1 MKLLSTDILGQI
13 NTAMCG
19 DEKSFEILQS
29 QGIVKTYTKGYRIYP
44 DSDELLGFL
53 YVISGKIRFFSVS
66 SNAKEITIFT
76 IGDKESC
83 IISTSCI
90 FSHIQADVVLEFMVD
105 SEVFIVPN
113 RVFDMLTHNNESIMR
128 FNLSLVSKRLKQ
140 AFDTI
145 NDVTFKSLKNRVVK
159 FLLSNAKDNRVEV
172 SQESIANNIGSARE
186 AVARVIKELK
196 SQGLID
202 TSRNEILLTKKL
214 YELSD
219 EIESQHH
226 KTR

>member
-1 MKLLSTDILGQI
+1 MQPLTKDTLIQI
-13 NTAMCG
+13 NATMCG
-19 DEKSFEILQS
+19 DERSLEVLQN
-29 QGIVKTYTKGYRIYP
+29 QGIVKAYAKGYRIYP

-53 YVISGKIRFFSVS
+53 YVLSGKIRFFSVS

-76 IGDKESC
+76 ISGKESC
-83 IISTSCI
+83 IITTSCI
-90 FSHIQADVVLEFMVD
+90 FSNIQADVVLEFMED
-105 SEVFIVPN
+105 SSVFILPN
-113 RVFDMLTHNNESIMR
+113 KSFEALTHSNESIMR

-159 FLLSNAKDNRVEV
+159 FLLSNAKDNHVKA

-196 SQGLID
+196 AEGLID
-202 TSRNEILLTKKL
+202 TNRNEIVLKSGL
-214 YELSD
+214 YELG
-219 EIESQHH
+219 EEES
-226 KTR
+226 

>member
-1 MKLLSTDILGQI
+1 MQPLAKDTLMQI
-13 NTAMCG
+13 NTTICG
-19 DEKSFEILQS
+19 DEKSLEVLQN

-53 YVISGKIRFFSVS
+53 YVLSGKIRFFSVS

-76 IGDKESC
+76 ISANECC

-90 FSHIQADVVLEFMVD
+90 LSNIKADVVLEFMED
-105 SEVFIVPN
+105 SSVFILPN
-113 RVFDMLTHNNESIMR
+113 KSFETLTHTNEAIMR
-128 FNLSLVSKRLKQ
+128 FNLALMSKRLKQ

-145 NDVTFKSLKNRVVK
+145 NDVTFTSLKNRVVK
-159 FLLSNAKDNRVEV
+159 FLLNNAKNNRVKI

-196 SQGLID
+196 AERLIE
-202 TSRNEILLTKKL
+202 TNRNEILLKNELYKL
-214 YELSD
+214 GEE
-219 EIESQHH
+219 EI
-226 KTR
+226 